1 MTPYHLLLADPKAPA
16 RAQSLLQGACGNGS
30 QNLPAVIMRRQKS
43 GQASLFVKPK
53 MAQKIGARR
62 H

>member
-1 MTPYHLLLADPKAPA
+1 LTPYHLLLADPKAPA

-53 MAQKIGARR
+53 MTQK
-62 H
+62 